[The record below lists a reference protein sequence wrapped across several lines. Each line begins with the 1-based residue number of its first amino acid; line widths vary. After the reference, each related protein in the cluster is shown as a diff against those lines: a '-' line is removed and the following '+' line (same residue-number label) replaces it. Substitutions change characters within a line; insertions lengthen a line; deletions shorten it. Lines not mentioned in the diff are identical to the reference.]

1 MSRSQFFITF
11 MVTLIL
17 KIYFYVFLFY
27 LERFLCC
34 SGVLGG
40 AQSEAPSFTYTVLM
54 SS

>member
-1 MSRSQFFITF
+1 

-17 KIYFYVFLFY
+17 KIYFYVLIFY
-27 LERFLCC
+27 LELFVCC
-34 SGVLGG
+34 TGVLGG